1 MKKRGGG
8 ETRKNINSHIKKAEA
23 LNILYEDIMYI
34 INEYEYIIDEYKKC
48 QQSLTNKQKSLINLH
63 QIVNEDG
70 NIGSTRLD
78 TLKRKLEKIKNEL
91 QPTSGGKS
99 KPKSKTK
106 KKNYKKKTIN
116 KRKTRNKR
124 KRNKR
129 RKTHKKKK

>member
-1 MKKRGGG
+1 MKKGGG
-8 ETRKNINSHIKKAEA
+8 ETPQKINSHIKKAEA

-99 KPKSKTK
+99 KSKSKTK
-106 KKNYKKKTIN
+106 KKNYKKKTKTRRKN
-116 KRKTRNKR
+116 KRKG
-124 KRNKR
+124 NKR
-129 RKTHKKKK
+129 RKTYKKKK